1 MPLNSLADLERR
13 IRRLEMEADQSRHKF
28 VIPERKADTTPPLH
42 QVDHGALTGLAD
54 DDHTQYLNTTRH
66 DVTGRHTLGTIVP
79 HDDHGALTGL
89 ADDDHPQ
96 YVKDAGT
103 VTDNAIVRYNG
114 TDGRTIQNS
123 GATIDDNNNLSTA
136 GTLIAN
142 RGTDGEVLLQPSSLE
157 IGRDDRTAAGAAY
170 INFHSSAG
178 SPDYDT
184 RIVSTGGT
192 TTAGQGTL
200 TYYAVYHRF
209 DNDIYYKSAVL
220 GGWQAYTPT
229 WTASTTNPAIG
240 NGTLTGRYTQLGKT
254 CIGSIWLLM
263 GSTTTYGSGAWAL
276 GLPFTAANAGVRY
289 SGTWIIIDPGVANY
303 SGTLFIIPDQNKI
316 GVFVR
321 DGYSNYFSSTVP
333 YTWGS
338 GDHLGLSFT
347 YEIA

>member
-54 DDHTQYLNTTRH
+54 DDH
-66 DVTGRHTLGTIVP
+66 
-79 HDDHGALTGL
+79 
-89 ADDDHPQ
+89 PQ

-103 VTDNAIVRYNG
+103 VTDNAITRFDG

-142 RGTDGEVLLQPSSLE
+142 RGTDGEVLLKLSSLE

-170 INFHSSAG
+170 IDFHSSAG

-184 RIVSTGGT
+184 RILSTGGT

-200 TYYAVYHRF
+200 NYYAANHIF
-209 DNDIYYKSAVL
+209 NNDIYYKSAVL
-220 GGWQAYTPT
+220 GGWEAYTPT
-229 WTASTTNPAIG
+229 WTASTTNPALG
-240 NGTLTGRYTQLGKT
+240 NGTLTGRYTVLGKT
-254 CIGSIWLLM
+254 CVGSIYLLM

-276 GLPFTAANAGVRY
+276 GLPFTAASAGVRY

-303 SGTLFIIPDQNKI
+303 SGTLFIVAWKNTIDGFI
-316 GVFVR
+316 R
-321 DGYSNYFSSTVP
+321 DGYSNFFSATNP

-338 GDHLGLSFT
+338 GDYLTVSFT